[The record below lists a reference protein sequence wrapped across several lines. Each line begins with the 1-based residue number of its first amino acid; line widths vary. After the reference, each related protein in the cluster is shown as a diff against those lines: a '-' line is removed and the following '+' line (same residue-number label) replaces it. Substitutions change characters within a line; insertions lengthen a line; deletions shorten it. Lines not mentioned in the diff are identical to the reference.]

1 MRFHDRTGAGRQ
13 LGAVL
18 ADLGLSAPMVLALP
32 RGGVPIAFETASR
45 LGARL
50 EVFVARKV
58 GAPGHRE
65 FGIGA
70 VAEGDD
76 LGGVVVDEQALRGL
90 GVSRERFDALASEER
105 TELDRRIRHY
115 RGDRPLPE
123 IAGRDVVVVDD
134 GLATGVTAE
143 AALRALRPRRPH
155 RLLLAVPVCA
165 RDTATRLGSVAEV
178 VCLLRPPD
186 FGAVGR
192 WYERF
197 DQTTDAEVLDLLGR
211 SATSTTSTTSG

>member
-1 MRFHDRTGAGRQ
+1 MRFHDRTEAGRQ
-13 LGAVL
+13 LGAAV
-18 ADLGLSAPMVLALP
+18 ADLDLLTPLVLALP
-32 RGGVPIAFETASR
+32 RGGVPVAFEIASR
-45 LGARL
+45 LDAPL

-70 VAEGDD
+70 IAEGDD
-76 LGGVVVDEQALRGL
+76 PGGVVVDEEALRVL
-90 GVSRERFDALASEER
+90 GVSRERFDALAAEER

-115 RGDRPLPE
+115 RGDRRLPK
-123 IAGRDVVVVDD
+123 IAGRDVIVVDD

-143 AALRALRPRRPH
+143 AALRALRPRQPH

-165 RDTATRLGSVAEV
+165 PDTATRLSSLAEV
-178 VCLLRPPD
+178 VCLSQPSD

-197 DQTTDAEVLDLLGR
+197 DQTTDTEVLDLLAR
-211 SATSTTSTTSG
+211 SATSTTSGR